1 MDAKIS
7 ETYGHK
13 VRVRACGLCWQGDRL
28 LLVNHKMLR
37 QGDFWTPPG
46 GGVEVGESLEEALK
60 REYREETGLFVDAP
74 QFRFGC
80 EFIQPPLH
88 AIELFFEV
96 TQTGG
101 ELKAGHDPELQL
113 IADAKFMTPAEIQ
126 RLPAVA
132 LHGIFRL
139 ARTADDLRR
148 LSGFYR
154 I

>member
-1 MDAKIS
+1 
-7 ETYGHK
+7 
-13 VRVRACGLCWQGDRL
+13 
-28 LLVNHKMLR
+28 
-37 QGDFWTPPG
+37 
-46 GGVEVGESLEEALK
+46 
-60 REYREETGLFVDAP
+60 
-74 QFRFGC
+74 
-80 EFIQPPLH
+80 LH

-113 IADAKFMTPAEIQ
+113 IADAKFMTPEEIQ
-126 RLPAVA
+126 RLPAGA

-139 ARTADDLRR
+139 APTADHLRQ

>member
-13 VRVRACGLCWQGDRL
+13 LRVRACGLCWQGDRL

-37 QGDFWTPPG
+37 QGDFWAPPG
-46 GGVEVGESLEEALK
+46 GGVEVGESLEEAVK
-60 REYREETGLFVDAP
+60 REYREETGLFVDVS

-80 EFIQPPLH
+80 EFIHSPLH

-96 TQTGG
+96 AQTGG

-113 IADAKFMTPAEIQ
+113 IADVKFMTFEEIQ
-126 RLPAVA
+126 RLPAGA
-132 LHGIFRL
+132 AHGIFRL
-139 ARTADDLRR
+139 AHSAQDLRR

>member
-1 MDAKIS
+1 MDAQIS

-37 QGDFWTPPG
+37 QGDFWAPPG

-60 REYREETGLFVDAP
+60 REYREETGLLVDTP

-96 TQTGG
+96 TVTGG

-113 IADAKFMTPAEIQ
+113 IADVKFMTPDEIQ
-126 RLPAVA
+126 RLPAGA
-132 LHGIFRL
+132 LHGIFHL